1 MLWIDRTPSARLTY
15 DPSTAL
21 HAHPAALLLR
31 AFPNPATDQVR
42 LPDPGAGVA
51 VDLIAADGRVIPGRR
66 TGTNGSLDIRDLS
79 PGLHVIRAFTTNGST
94 ATTTILK
101 H

>member
-1 MLWIDRTPSARLTY
+1 
-15 DPSTAL
+15 
-21 HAHPAALLLR
+21 
-31 AFPNPATDQVR
+31 
-42 LPDPGAGVA
+42 A

-66 TGTNGSLDIRDLS
+66 TGANGSLDIRDLS

-101 H
+101 Q